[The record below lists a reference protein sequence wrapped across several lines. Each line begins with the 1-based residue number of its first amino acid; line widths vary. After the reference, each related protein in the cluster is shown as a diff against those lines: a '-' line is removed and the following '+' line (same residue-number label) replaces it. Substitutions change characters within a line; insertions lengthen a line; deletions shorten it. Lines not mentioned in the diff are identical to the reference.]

1 MKEIE
6 IDIPGGMTPED
17 YRKDCAS
24 YQKAM
29 VRLRR
34 IGIKEDNEA
43 VIYLQREVDNYRKLV
58 EELEEEKAKNMCE
71 NGFDGIFLNDKGM
84 LFARINDE
92 GGVEMPILKNMPKD
106 LRDRINSID
115 LTADGNL
122 SIHFNMF

>member
-6 IDIPGGMTPED
+6 IDIPVGAMPEK
-17 YRKDCAS
+17 YRKDCIS
-24 YQKAM
+24 YQQAM
-29 VRLRR
+29 ERLR
-34 IGIKEDNEA
+34 IMGIEGDKDA
-43 VIYLQREVDNYRKLV
+43 VIYLQREVDSYRKLV

-106 LRDRINSID
+106 LRDRISSID
-115 LTADGNL
+115 LTADRNL
-122 SIHFNMF
+122 SIYFNMF